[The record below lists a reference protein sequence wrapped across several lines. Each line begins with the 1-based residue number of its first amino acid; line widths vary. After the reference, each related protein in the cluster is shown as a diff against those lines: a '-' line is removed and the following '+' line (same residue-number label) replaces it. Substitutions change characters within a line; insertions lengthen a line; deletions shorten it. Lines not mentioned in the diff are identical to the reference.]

1 MLMTALYANGFE
13 AALIGV
19 GYQFN
24 TQLAVYDW
32 DKCVAI
38 LMERDHMSHEEASE
52 FMDFNVTGAW
62 VGKNTP
68 VFVKLT
74 SSELETE

>member
-1 MLMTALYANGFE
+1 MAAMFIGEFE

-38 LMERDHMSHEEASE
+38 LMARDQMTYEEAVE
-52 FMDFNVTGAW
+52 HMDFNVTGAW
-62 VGKNTP
+62 IGANTP
-68 VFVKLT
+68 VFIEVKK
-74 SSELETE
+74 

>member
-1 MLMTALYANGFE
+1 MTALYANGFE